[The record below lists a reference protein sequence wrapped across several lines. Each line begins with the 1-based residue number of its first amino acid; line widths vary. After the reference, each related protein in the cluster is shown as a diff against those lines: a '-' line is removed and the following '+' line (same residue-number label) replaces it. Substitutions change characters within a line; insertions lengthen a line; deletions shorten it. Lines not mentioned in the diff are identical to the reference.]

1 MQDDPGFE
9 IFLGLNKV
17 GISIE
22 FKTIMLDSLFFLK
35 ICSEIRACRINIKW
49 VIDTEHVERT
59 RCPKLI

>member
-22 FKTIMLDSLFFLK
+22 FKTIMLKIAYFFFK
-35 ICSEIRACRINIKW
+35 Y
-49 VIDTEHVERT
+49 V
-59 RCPKLI
+59 PK